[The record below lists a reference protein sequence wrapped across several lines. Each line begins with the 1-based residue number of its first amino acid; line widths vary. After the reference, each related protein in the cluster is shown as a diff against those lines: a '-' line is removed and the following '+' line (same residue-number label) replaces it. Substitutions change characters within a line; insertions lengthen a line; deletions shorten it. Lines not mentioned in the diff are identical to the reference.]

1 LEAGKCRL
9 VPAVRPVTSRHAAVV
24 NSTGE
29 GQDAAG
35 WDVAIQHA
43 GVATPLDA
51 NFRIAVT
58 RQFNEPE

>member
-1 LEAGKCRL
+1 
-9 VPAVRPVTSRHAAVV
+9 VV

-35 WDVAIQHA
+35 WDVGIDRDR
-43 GVATPLDA
+43 VPTPLDA
-51 NFRIAVT
+51 IFRIAVT